1 MTLNKKASIQTQRLT
16 LHVILEKDTEQLVQL
31 LTNHE
36 ITKTFM
42 VPDLKTPEQVTA
54 LAETLISFSQ
64 IEDVEHLAYGI
75 YTDDWLIGFINDCDM
90 ENDTIEIG
98 YVIHPDYQGKGYA
111 TEAVHAMI
119 EELLKMGFRKVKAGY
134 FEENVA
140 SRRVMEKCGLKQL
153 SYTDEIEY
161 RGIVHKCF
169 YYEAGY

>member
-1 MTLNKKASIQTQRLT
+1 
-16 LHVILEKDTEQLVQL
+16 
-31 LTNHE
+31 
-36 ITKTFM
+36 
-42 VPDLKTPEQVTA
+42 
-54 LAETLISFSQ
+54 
-64 IEDVEHLAYGI
+64 
-75 YTDDWLIGFINDCDM
+75 M

-98 YVIHPDYQGKGYA
+98 YVIHLDYQGKGYA

-140 SRRVMEKCGLKQL
+140 SRRVMEKCGMKQL

>member
-1 MTLNKKASIQTQRLT
+1 
-16 LHVILEKDTEQLVQL
+16 
-31 LTNHE
+31 
-36 ITKTFM
+36 M
-42 VPDLKTPEQVTA
+42 VPDLKTTEQVTA
-54 LAETLISFSQ
+54 LAETLISYSQ

-75 YTDDWLIGFINDCDM
+75 YADDRLIGFINDCGM

-140 SRRVMEKCGLKQL
+140 SRRVMEKCGMKQL

-161 RGIVHKCF
+161 RGITHKCL
-169 YYEAGY
+169 YYEAG

>member
-1 MTLNKKASIQTQRLT
+1 MILNKKASIQTQRLT

-98 YVIHPDYQGKGYA
+98 YVIHPDYQGKGY
-111 TEAVHAMI
+111 VPRQFM
-119 EELLKMGFRKVKAGY
+119 R
-134 FEENVA
+134 
-140 SRRVMEKCGLKQL
+140 
-153 SYTDEIEY
+153 
-161 RGIVHKCF
+161 
-169 YYEAGY
+169 

>member
-1 MTLNKKASIQTQRLT
+1 MTINKKASIQTQRLT
-16 LHVILEKDTEQLVQL
+16 LQVILEKDIEQLVQL
-31 LTNHE
+31 LTNNE

-42 VPDLKTPEQVTA
+42 VSDFKTPEQVTA
-54 LAETLISFSQ
+54 LAETFISFSQ

-75 YTDDWLIGFINDCDM
+75 YTDDRLIGFINDCSM
-90 ENDTIEIG
+90 EDDTIEIG

-111 TEAVHAMI
+111 TEAVHMMI
-119 EELLKMGFRKVKAGY
+119 EELLKMGFCKVKAGY
-134 FEENVA
+134 FEENEA
-140 SRRVMEKCGLKQL
+140 SRRVMEKCGMKQL

>member
-1 MTLNKKASIQTQRLT
+1 MIS
-16 LHVILEKDTEQLVQL
+16 EKDTEQLVQL
-31 LTNHE
+31 LTNNE

-42 VPDLKTPEQVTA
+42 VPDFKTTEQVTA

-75 YTDDWLIGFINDCDM
+75 YADNRLIGFINDCGM

-98 YVIHPDYQGKGYA
+98 YVIHSDYQGKGYA
-111 TEAVHAMI
+111 TEAVHMMI
-119 EELLKMGFRKVKAGY
+119 KELLKMGFRKVKAGY
-134 FEENVA
+134 FEENMA
-140 SRRVMEKCGLKQL
+140 SRRVMEKCGMKQL

-169 YYEAGY
+169 YYEVGY

>member
-1 MTLNKKASIQTQRLT
+1 MTLNKKASIRTQRLT
-16 LHVILEKDTEQLVQL
+16 LQVISKEDTEQLVQL

-36 ITKTFM
+36 IAKTFM
-42 VPDLKTPEQVTA
+42 VPDFKTPEQVTA
-54 LAETLISFSQ
+54 LAETFISFSQ

-75 YTDDWLIGFINDCDM
+75 YADDQLIGFINDCGM

-134 FEENVA
+134 FEENEA
-140 SRRVMEKCGLKQL
+140 SRRVMEKCGMKQL

>member
-16 LHVILEKDTEQLVQL
+16 LQVISEKDTEQLVQL
-31 LTNHE
+31 LTNNE

-42 VPDLKTPEQVTA
+42 VPDFKTTEQVTA

-75 YTDDWLIGFINDCDM
+75 YADNRLIGFINDCGM

-98 YVIHPDYQGKGYA
+98 YVIHSDYQGKGYA
-111 TEAVHAMI
+111 TEVVHMMI
-119 EELLKMGFRKVKAGY
+119 KELLKMGFRKVKAGY
-134 FEENVA
+134 FEENMA
-140 SRRVMEKCGLKQL
+140 SRRVMEKCGMKQL